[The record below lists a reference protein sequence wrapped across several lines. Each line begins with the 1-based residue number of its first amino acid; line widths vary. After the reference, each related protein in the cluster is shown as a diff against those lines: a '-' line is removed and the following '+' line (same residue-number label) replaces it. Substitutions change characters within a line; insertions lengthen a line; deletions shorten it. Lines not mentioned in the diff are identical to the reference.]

1 MQPLAS
7 EDGEYFVYNFFVM
20 LLSFESGYIK
30 DVKTVQEQEGST
42 EDIFIHRTN
51 LRGGYKTENT
61 NTKHTY
67 KKCKSYQKIC
77 KSLTI
82 ISLWCSIHFLTCCLV
97 KDAQ

>member
-1 MQPLAS
+1 
-7 EDGEYFVYNFFVM
+7 
-20 LLSFESGYIK
+20 
-30 DVKTVQEQEGST
+30 VQEQEGST
-42 EDIFIHRTN
+42 EDIFIHRTD

-82 ISLWCSIHFLTCCLV
+82 ISFLVFHTFSNMLFGERCTI
-97 KDAQ
+97 KS